1 MALYLMCTGPCTNLI
16 LDPGSSS
23 LCYMVAGPLGGA
35 LGGSTRKWTRQGL
48 GALTVLGK
56 TNQDG
61 EVHGSLSLTPRT
73 LLTLGGAARNHH
85 VFRPFIRVPRK
96 QTPTLAG
103 DKNTVCWLGSYI
115 RLSDCALQRDVTTGK
130 RVCCTTHDRSSSG
143 RLLGLLIRQLGVLT
157 AMRNSDQLTL
167 ALPMHRLCRKIIR
180 RRGFLTSFASPSASA
195 YEIFLAGDEEKRG
208 SGFAVSNSEFGGVAI
223 PS

>member
-1 MALYLMCTGPCTNLI
+1 MALNLICTGPCTNLI

-35 LGGSTRKWTRQGL
+35 LGGSTRNWTHQRL
-48 GALTVLGK
+48 GTLTMLGK

-73 LLTLGGAARNHH
+73 LLTLGGAARTHH
-85 VFRPFIRVPRK
+85 VFRPFIRVPSK
-96 QTPTLAG
+96 QPPTLAG
-103 DKNTVCWLGSYI
+103 DKNSLLAWLNI
-115 RLSDCALQRDVTTGK
+115 RLPDCALQRDVTMDK
-130 RVCCTTHDRSSSG
+130 RVCVLHYAYSSTA
-143 RLLGLLIRQLGVLT
+143 RLLGLLIRQLGLLT
-157 AMRNSDQLTL
+157 AMRQSDQLTL

-180 RRGFLTSFASPSASA
+180 RRSILTLSASPSASV
-195 YEIFLAGDEEKRG
+195 YGIFLAGDEEKRG
-208 SGFAVSNSEFGGVAI
+208 SGFAVSKAEFDGIAI